1 MDDYGEF
8 ESHQSHANMLER
20 AELHGPTASSYWHLY
35 KRLFGWH
42 FDEIIAFALKITM
55 LDR

>member
-42 FDEIIAFALKITM
+42 FDQIIAFALKITM